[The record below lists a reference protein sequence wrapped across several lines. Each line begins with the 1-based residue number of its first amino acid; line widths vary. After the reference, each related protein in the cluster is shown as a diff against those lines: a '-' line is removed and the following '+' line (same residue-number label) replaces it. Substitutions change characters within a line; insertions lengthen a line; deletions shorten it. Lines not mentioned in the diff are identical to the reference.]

1 MQPPAHWA
9 YALVPPVPDDLPEDL
24 KVSFPVQVPWPRV
37 QVPRSSVPVLA
48 LADAAGQAR
57 LWFSAGASLDLIG
70 ARLNQRCPREPRWTR
85 AAVRKLLMQTK
96 RAA

>member
-1 MQPPAHWA
+1 M
-9 YALVPPVPDDLPEDL
+9 
-24 KVSFPVQVPWPRV
+24 
-37 QVPRSSVPVLA
+37 LA

-70 ARLNQRCPREPRWTR
+70 ARLNQRCPREPHWTR